1 MSQRQRAKEVF
12 LIYMPH
18 EKQLQ
23 QWTHSFG
30 FAYTMWHM
38 KPMDVHSMGTE
49 IRRGQ
54 TLIKM
59 IEGKGK
65 TFLNT
70 SPALSAKL
78 VIT

>member
-1 MSQRQRAKEVF
+1 
-12 LIYMPH
+12 
-18 EKQLQ
+18 
-23 QWTHSFG
+23 
-30 FAYTMWHM
+30 M